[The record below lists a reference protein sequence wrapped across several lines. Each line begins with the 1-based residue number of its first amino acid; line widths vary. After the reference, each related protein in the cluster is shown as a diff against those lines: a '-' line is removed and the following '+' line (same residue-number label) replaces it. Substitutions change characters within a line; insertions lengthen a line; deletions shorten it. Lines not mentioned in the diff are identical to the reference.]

1 MGKRYLTIDIID
13 KFNLYLLNEERSK
26 ATIEK
31 YNRDI
36 LVLYRFLCGKEV
48 TKEQII
54 EYKQYLISSGYA
66 DCSINSMLAA
76 INSLFQ
82 YLEWYD
88 CRVKSIKVSP
98 EIYRPDEKELT
109 KKEYE
114 RLVRTAVKL
123 NKEKIAVVLQTLCG
137 TGIRISELQFITV
150 ESVKRGE
157 AKVNCKGKTRKIF
170 IVDELRNLLLNY
182 IDKNKIKSGTIFLAK
197 NGKPMHRTTVWREMK
212 SLCKAAKVNPSK
224 VFPHNLRHLFARVFY
239 KLEKDIA
246 KLADILGHSSINT
259 TRIYII
265 STGKEHKKK
274 MERMQLVYYSNAT

>member
-1 MGKRYLTIDIID
+1 MDKRYLTVGVIS
-13 KFNLYLLNEERSK
+13 KFNVHLRKEERSN

-36 LVLYRFLCGKEV
+36 ASFVRFVGEMEI
-48 TKEQII
+48 TKELII
-54 EYKQYLISSGYA
+54 NYKQHLIDMGYA
-66 DCSINSMLAA
+66 DRSVNSMLATL
-76 INSLFQ
+76 NSLFQ

-88 CRVKSIKVSP
+88 CKVKLIKLAP

-109 KKEYE
+109 QKEYE
-114 RLVRTAVKL
+114 RLVSTAMKKG
-123 NKEKIAVVLQTLCG
+123 KEKIAVILQTICG

-150 ESVKRGE
+150 EAVKHGE
-157 AKVNCKGKTRKIF
+157 AKVNCKGKTRKVF
-170 IVDELRNLLLNY
+170 IVDDLKKILLNY
-182 IDKNKIKSGTIFLAK
+182 IRKNNIRTGTIFLTK
-197 NGKPMHRTTVWREMK
+197 NGKPMNRTTVWREMK
-212 SLCKAAKVNPSK
+212 NLCNAAKVNPSK

-246 KLADILGHSSINT
+246 KLADILGHTNINT

-274 MERMQLVYYSNAT
+274 MERMRLILTMRV

>member
-1 MGKRYLTIDIID
+1 MENRVLTNEIVER
-13 KFNLYLLNEERSK
+13 FNAHLLEEERSPV
-26 ATIEK
+26 TIEK

-36 LVLYRFLCGKEV
+36 AALRRFADGREIKKPLVL
-48 TKEQII
+48 
-54 EYKQYLISSGYA
+54 EYKEHLIEKGYA
-66 DCSINSMLAA
+66 DRSVNSMLAA

-88 CRVKSIKVSP
+88 CRVKSIKLAP
-98 EIYRPDEKELT
+98 EIYRPEEKELT
-109 KKEYE
+109 QKEYE
-114 RLVRTAVKL
+114 RLVNTAMEQG
-123 NKEKIAVVLQTLCG
+123 KEKLAVILQTICG

-150 ESVKRGE
+150 EAVKRGE
-157 AKVNCKGKTRKIF
+157 AKVHCKGKSRKVF
-170 IVDELRNLLLNY
+170 IVDDLKRLLLDY
-182 IDKNKIKSGTIFLAK
+182 VRKHHIKAGVIFLSK
-197 NGKPMHRTTVWREMK
+197 TGKPMNRTTVWREMK

-265 STGKEHKKK
+265 STGREHKRR
-274 MERMQLVYYSNAT
+274 MERMGLVRFLRI

>member
-1 MGKRYLTIDIID
+1 MERIITQEIID
-13 KFNLYLLNEERSK
+13 KFNAHLLEEERS
-26 ATIEK
+26 AVTIEK

-36 LVLYRFLCGKEV
+36 AALCSFADGREINKDLV
-48 TKEQII
+48 IA
-54 EYKQYLISSGYA
+54 YKQHLIESDYA
-66 DCSINSMLAA
+66 ERSINSMLAA

-82 YLEWYD
+82 FLEWYD
-88 CRVKSIKVSP
+88 CRVKSIKLSP
-98 EIYRPDEKELT
+98 EIYRPEEKELT
-109 KKEYE
+109 QKEYE
-114 RLVRTAVKL
+114 RLVNTAMEQG
-123 NKEKIAVVLQTLCG
+123 KEKLSVILQTICG

-157 AKVNCKGKTRKIF
+157 AKVHCKGKSRKVF
-170 IVDELRNLLLNY
+170 IVDDLKKLLFGY
-182 IDKNKIKSGTIFLAK
+182 IKKHHIKSGTIFLSK
-197 NGKPMHRTTVWREMK
+197 NGTPMNRTTVWREMK

-265 STGKEHKKK
+265 STGREHKQK
-274 MERMQLVYYSNAT
+274 MEKMGLIRPMRV